1 MFGKPKSNSVDEP
14 VDVSSYEAEG
24 DEGEASRANASGGGS
39 SNGGGAGGPGNGGS
53 FLLDRSKPSVIS
65 EGFTLQGDI
74 SAQGVLHVEG
84 FIKGTVQTDV
94 VNIGPRGAVEGQI
107 TCKALHIKGAFVGTA
122 NCDELFIASKA
133 RVVGRVT
140 YRTLAVQRGA
150 LVEGDL
156 VHGH

>member
-1 MFGKPKSNSVDEP
+1 MFGKQKN
-14 VDVSSYEAEG
+14 
-24 DEGEASRANASGGGS
+24 S
-39 SNGGGAGGPGNGGS
+39 SNGDEVVEGGAPEAGDDGNETPRSSNGNGGGG

-65 EGFTLQGDI
+65 EGFSLQGDI

-94 VNIGPRGAVEGQI
+94 VNIGPRGAVEGKIQ
-107 TCKALHIKGAFVGTA
+107 CRSLHIKGTFVGTA
-122 NCDELFIASKA
+122 NCEELVVASKA

-156 VHGH
+156 VHAG

>member
-1 MFGKPKSNSVDEP
+1 MFGKPKNNSGEDLAETP
-14 VDVSSYEAEG
+14 AIDSDDPQAEG
-24 DEGEASRANASGGGS
+24 ARASN
-39 SNGGGAGGPGNGGS
+39 GNGGS
-53 FLLDRSKPSVIS
+53 NGQGGGGFLLDRSKPSVIS
-65 EGFTLQGDI
+65 EGFSLQGDI

-94 VNIGPRGAVEGQI
+94 VNIGPRGAVEGQVR
-107 TCKALHIKGAFVGTA
+107 CKALHIKGAFVGTA
-122 NCDELFIASKA
+122 DCDELFIASKA